1 MYRTVNSCSF
11 YMIEWLHIRKVSMD
25 YSALLLSIISAYGLL
40 ILAIAIVIII
50 GKWKVFK
57 KAGKPGWASLV
68 PFYNDYIEFLL
79 FWGNGWLFIVP
90 IVLGLF
96 SPIPILGQ
104 VCWLLIVIIRCV
116 HRYKEAESFGQG
128 LGFALGLIFLKPI
141 FICILGFGNK
151 YEYHGVPIDGYSYR
165 ELKEKFDSVNKKDV
179 NYEQPEEPR
188 GNTMKYEQPDASK
201 KGD

>member
-1 MYRTVNSCSF
+1 
-11 YMIEWLHIRKVSMD
+11 MD
-25 YSALLLSIISAYGLL
+25 YSALLLSILSAYGLL
-40 ILAIAIVIII
+40 ILVAAVVIII

-68 PFYNDYIEFLL
+68 PFYDDYIEFLL
-79 FWGNGWLFIVP
+79 FWGNGWLFAVP
-90 IVLGLF
+90 IALSIL

-104 VCWLLIVIIRCV
+104 VCWLLIVVIRGV

-141 FICILGFGNK
+141 FICILGFSKK
-151 YEYHGVPIDGYSYR
+151 YEYRGVPIDGYSYR

-179 NYEQPEEPR
+179 NYEQPKECEEKTV
-188 GNTMKYEQPDASK
+188 NYEQPNNK
-201 KGD
+201 KGDSK